1 MSLAIV
7 KFVFTIVIFVYWTT
21 LSIADVPLTIEDYV
35 NESLQLQCKDEIS
48 LNFSNAVISKINQDF
63 ISSPIITCLNLI
75 GNNIMNIGKGAFNKV
90 PNLTHLFLSNNK
102 LDELFNFG
110 THDKLQVLII
120 NEARNIDI
128 NFGIS
133 LSDYCLYR
141 YSKTIHIFGEYPNLE
156 ILSLR
161 LNCISE
167 LQFSPLME
175 QETSHFEKH
184 YDIISK
190 VLFPKLKILDLSENT
205 IKRTNFIN
213 LISNNLYFLDLHN
226 NLIDSLNLYEKGN
239 NLFALN
245 LNNNNFNSISHQ
257 NNPCL
262 SMVGL
267 KNLHYLSVF
276 NNKVKVI
283 DSNAFQDNGKL
294 LYLNLSSNYIN
305 YIYPDTFANLQYL
318 KTLDLSINELENV
331 PQISKEIELNSLYIN
346 YNNITKLFS
355 HSFVQMPKLTT
366 LLLGQNNIDEIDVN
380 AFADLSNLEEL
391 DLSKNMLRF
400 LPQNWADSLV
410 SIKYLDLSSNYF
422 ISLEHLSL
430 SNASPLTE
438 VYLTMN
444 PLEYLNVAYFKNL
457 PQNLTINLIDKS
469 KFAKYYKYKFQKI

>member
-1 MSLAIV
+1 
-7 KFVFTIVIFVYWTT
+7 
-21 LSIADVPLTIEDYV
+21 
-35 NESLQLQCKDEIS
+35 
-48 LNFSNAVISKINQDF
+48 
-63 ISSPIITCLNLI
+63 
-75 GNNIMNIGKGAFNKV
+75 MNIGEGAFNEI

-102 LDELFNFG
+102 LDKLFGFG
-110 THDKLQVLII
+110 THDNLQVLII
-120 NEARNIDI
+120 NRARKAEMYDSCECRRNQ
-128 NFGIS
+128 
-133 LSDYCLYR
+133 DYCSYEN
-141 YSKTIHIFGEYPNLE
+141 YKTVHIFGEYPNLE

-161 LNCISE
+161 ANCFTE
-167 LQFSPLME
+167 LQFSPLMKE
-175 QETSHFEKH
+175 ETSDFKKH

-190 VLFPKLKILDLSENT
+190 VIFPKLKILDFSENI
-205 IKRTNFIN
+205 IKTTNFIN
-213 LISNNLYFLDLHN
+213 LISNNLYFLDLHD
-226 NLIDSLNLYEKGN
+226 NLIDSLSLHEKGN

-245 LNNNNFNSISHQ
+245 LNNNNFNTISHQ
-257 NNPCL
+257 DNLCL

-276 NNKVKVI
+276 NNNIKI
-283 DSNAFQDNGKL
+283 IHSNAFQDNGKL

-331 PQISKEIELNSLYIN
+331 PQISKKIELNSLYIN
-346 YNNITKLFS
+346 YNDITKLFS

-366 LLLGQNNIDEIDVN
+366 LLLGQNNIDEIEVN
-380 AFADLSNLEEL
+380 TFADLFNLEEL

-400 LPQNWADSLV
+400 LPKNWADSLM

-469 KFAKYYKYKFQKI
+469 KFAKYYK